1 MSLLT
6 LAPPRDNIKNGK
18 IWNEKGDQVKDRLAK
33 LYSKDMFHHIIWIV
47 MLPLMVLG
55 VHFRISVFS

>member
-47 MLPLMVLG
+47 MLPLN
-55 VHFRISVFS
+55 I